1 MSKKTDGKAGAEGQ
15 AGVSLKVEKLGTT
28 AEAIRNGFLHH
39 LKYTLAKDEYS
50 ATDHDRYFALALA
63 VRDRLAER
71 WLATSVTYHK
81 NHVKRAYYLSMEYL
95 MGRVMGNNVINLS
108 LEEAVREAMRELG
121 LTWDHLRE
129 VERDA
134 GLGNGGLGRLA
145 ACFLDSL
152 ATLQLPGYGYGLR
165 YDYGIF
171 RQAIKDGNQVE
182 EPDNW
187 LRFGNPWEIERPE
200 AQFEVHFG
208 GRVRMEEVG
217 GRLKATWLDYETVLG
232 VPYDNP
238 IPGYGNNTV
247 NNLRLWS
254 ARSTEEFNLQF
265 FNNGDYI
272 KAYESKTLTENISK
286 VLYPNDNILRGR
298 ELRFKQQYF
307 FVACSLHDILRR
319 FWADEKDIHQF
330 PEKVAIQLNDTHPS
344 MAIAELMRILLDE
357 EGLEWDDA
365 WSITVR
371 TFGYTNHTLM
381 PEALERWSVHLFET
395 ILPRHLQII
404 YEINRRFLREIAT
417 RYPGDNDRIA
427 RMSLIEE
434 TPTRNV
440 RMAYLA
446 VVGSH
451 SVNGVAALHSE
462 LLKTTLFKD
471 FYELW
476 PERFNNKTNGITPR
490 RWLLK
495 ANPGLSSLVSEKIGT
510 KWVTNLDELAKL
522 EKYANDDEFLARLS
536 AVKRANKV
544 SLAELVR
551 RERGIELNPDSIFDV
566 QIKRLH
572 EYKRQLLN
580 VLNIIHQY
588 FELKDHPE
596 KAFVPRTWL
605 FGAKAAPGYF
615 LAKRIIKLINDVAGV
630 INNDPAMKGRMN
642 VLFLPDYRVSLA
654 ERIIPAADLSEQIS
668 TAGTEASGT
677 GNMKFQLNGAL
688 TIGTLDGAN
697 VEIRQEVGEENFFL
711 FGKTVEEVEATVKAG
726 YDPWKIYD
734 SNPALRR
741 VLDALRDGFFN
752 LDQPGLYQPI
762 LDSLLTNG
770 DHYLV
775 LADFD
780 AYVACQEKV
789 AQAFLDQKAW
799 ARMCLHN
806 IAHSGKFSTDR
817 TIAEYARE
825 IWDIKPCPVTLD

>member
-1 MSKKTDGKAGAEGQ
+1 VSEALCGALED
-15 AGVSLKVEKLGTT
+15 LG
-28 AEAIRNGFLHH
+28 F
-39 LKYTLAKDEYS
+39 S
-50 ATDHDRYFALALA
+50 AVDIF
-63 VRDRLAER
+63 
-71 WLATSVTYHK
+71 
-81 NHVKRAYYLSMEYL
+81 
-95 MGRVMGNNVINLS
+95 
-108 LEEAVREAMRELG
+108 EEEP
-121 LTWDHLRE
+121 
-129 VERDA
+129 DA

-145 ACFLDSL
+145 ACYMDSM
-152 ATLQLPGYGYGLR
+152 ATLGMEATGYSICYEL
-165 YDYGIF
+165 GIF
-171 RQAIKDGNQVE
+171 RQKFQNGKQTEVA
-182 EPDNW
+182 DNW
-187 LRFGNPWEIERPE
+187 AIAAHSWLVAKMDDAVEVRFGGHISPHWDSD
-200 AQFEVHFG
+200 
-208 GRVRMEEVG
+208 GRYYAEHTGYTAVT
-217 GRLKATWLDYETVLG
+217 A
-232 VPYDNP
+232 VPRDML
-238 IPGYGNNTV
+238 IAGYGGKEINT
-247 NNLRLWS
+247 LRLWE
-254 ARSTEEFNLQF
+254 ARSTNSLDMYLFSEGEYVKSLEERTMSEV
-265 FNNGDYI
+265 I
-272 KAYESKTLTENISK
+272 TK
-286 VLYPNDNILRGR
+286 VLYPADDHIEGKKLRI
-298 ELRFKQQYF
+298 KQQYF
-307 FVACSLHDILRR
+307 FVSATAQDIVRKDARR
-319 FWADEKDIHQF
+319 HGAVEGFRERH
-330 PEKVAIQLNDTHPS
+330 AIQINDTHP
-344 MAIAELMRILLDE
+344 ALIIPELLRIFMDE
-357 EGLEWDDA
+357 YGLGWDEA
-365 WSITVR
+365 WREVSGSV
-371 TFGYTNHTLM
+371 FYTNHTVLS
-381 PEALERWSVHLFET
+381 EALEKWPQGLIQSL
-395 ILPRHLQII
+395 LPRVW
-404 YEINRRFLREIAT
+404 EILCEIDRRRRAAGGQGI
-417 RYPGDNDRIA
+417 
-427 RMSLIEE
+427 
-434 TPTRNV
+434 V
-440 RMAYLA
+440 RDGQVHMAELCLA
-446 VVGSH
+446 ACGKI
-451 SVNGVAALHSE
+451 NGVSQLHGEILRRE
-462 LLKTTLFKD
+462 LFRAECEKT
-471 FYELW
+471 
-476 PERFNNKTNGITPR
+476 PERFLAVTNGVDHR
-490 RWLLK
+490 RWL
-495 ANPGLSSLVSEKIGT
+495 AQINPSLHRLLSGLLGGDDYLRQPEK
-510 KWVTNLDELAKL
+510 LREL
-522 EKYANDDEFLARLS
+522 EKYLSDEWVLGSLRD
-536 AVKRANKV
+536 VKRENK
-544 SLAELVR
+544 LRFAEWFARQGGCALD
-551 RERGIELNPDSIFDV
+551 PDTVFDV

>member
-775 LADFD
+775 LADCD